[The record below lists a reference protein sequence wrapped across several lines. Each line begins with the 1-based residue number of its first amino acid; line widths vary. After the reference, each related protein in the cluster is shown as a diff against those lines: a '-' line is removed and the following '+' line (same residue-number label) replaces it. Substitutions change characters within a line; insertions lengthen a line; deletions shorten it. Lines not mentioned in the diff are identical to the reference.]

1 MEIWTDRYIY
11 ETQIR
16 DHDLGCCYTFVNIQQ
31 FSSIQFN
38 LSVVFDSL
46 QPHEPQQAR
55 PPCSSPTPGVF
66 FSKYKTFLL
75 PISCRTLLYFSFP
88 GGSVVKNL
96 PARAGDMGLIH
107 GLGRSPGEG
116 NGNPLQYSC
125 LENFMDRGAW
135 WAAVH
140 RITKN
145 QT

>member
-1 MEIWTDRYIY
+1 M
-11 ETQIR
+11 
-16 DHDLGCCYTFVNIQQ
+16 
-31 FSSIQFN
+31 S
-38 LSVVFDSL
+38 DSL

-125 LENFMDRGAW
+125 LENFMDRGAL

-140 RITKN
+140 GVAKESDKTEQLGSNNKQLTVPILEETIIVLRIINTPL
-145 QT
+145 